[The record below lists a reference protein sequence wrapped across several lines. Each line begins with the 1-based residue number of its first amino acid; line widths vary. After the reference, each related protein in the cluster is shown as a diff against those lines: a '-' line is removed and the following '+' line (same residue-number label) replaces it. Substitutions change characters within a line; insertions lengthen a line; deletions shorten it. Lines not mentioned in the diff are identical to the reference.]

1 VLRLRHLPQGRYRL
15 ALTLSF
21 EPRQGRIALAFVIS
35 VLLHVLLF
43 SFGPRKPVT
52 PEYKLPGPLDVTIV
66 DATPAAQPEPPA
78 TAAPTPAPPVP
89 RPTPPQRIA
98 RAHPTPAPRVTPPV
112 PQPEPVPSPVPA
124 PAPPVDM
131 LAMLNAAR
139 QRRQQ
144 AQQAPGSPGAPASR
158 ESAEPTAE
166 QRSLAALNR
175 NLKSLGGG
183 QEGVGGVFEILRM
196 GPRTGEFAFNG
207 WTPERR
213 KEWREVIEVDAGD
226 HGNIERAMVDR
237 MIDLIR
243 QHYKGDFNWRSQ
255 RQDKVVV
262 LSARPEDHAELEEYL
277 MREFFGTPLVK
288 RQ

>member
-1 VLRLRHLPQGRYRL
+1 MLRLRHLPRGRYRL

-21 EPRQGRIALAFVIS
+21 EPRQGRITLAFVVS

-43 SFGPRKPVT
+43 SLGPHKPIT

-78 TAAPTPAPPVP
+78 VSAPTPAPPVP
-89 RPTPPQRIA
+89 RPAPPQRIA
-98 RAHPTPAPRVTPPV
+98 RAHPTPAPRVAPV

-131 LAMLNAAR
+131 LAMINAAR
-139 QRRQQ
+139 QRRQ
-144 AQQAPGSPGAPASR
+144 AQQPPGSPGAPAASK
-158 ESAEPTAE
+158 SAEPNAVD
-166 QRSLAALNR
+166 RSLAALNR

-226 HGNIERAMVDR
+226 KGNIERAMVDR

-243 QHYKGDFNWRSQ
+243 QHYTGDFNWRSQ
-255 RQDKVVV
+255 RQGKVVV

-277 MREFFGTPLVK
+277 MREFFGTPVVK